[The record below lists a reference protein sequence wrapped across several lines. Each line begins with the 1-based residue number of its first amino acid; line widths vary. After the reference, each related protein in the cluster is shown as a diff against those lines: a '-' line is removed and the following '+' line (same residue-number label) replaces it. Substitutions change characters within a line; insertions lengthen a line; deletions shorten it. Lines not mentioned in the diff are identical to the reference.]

1 MRLVICALILLSV
14 FSWDAMAQVSSPK
27 GQDPAPVEVTV
38 EGTPVTPVVSASD
51 APEPV
56 APVVSASDAPEPVAP
71 VEDVEPDGFWAR
83 LWAWLVENWIAAI
96 MGFIVAG
103 EFLARFT
110 PTENDNKWFA
120 WLRDFVDRLF
130 PSRRVGGG
138 KFK

>member
-1 MRLVICALILLSV
+1 MYCCLILLSV

-27 GQDPAPVEVTV
+27 GQDPAQVEVTV
-38 EGTPVTPVVSASD
+38 TPAAETGNIAAEETPSTPVVSASD
-51 APEPV
+51 APTP
-56 APVVSASDAPEPVAP
+56 STP
-71 VEDVEPDGFWAR
+71 VEDVEPDSFWAR

-110 PTENDNKWFA
+110 PTENDNRWFA

-130 PSRRVGGG
+130 PSFKRGGG
-138 KFK
+138 TFK